1 MNERTPNIIQRIS
14 TSADICTVQKW
25 ERSYFT
31 RYWVDNSAN
40 PCCRVVWRPGAV
52 PQWDIQGG
60 GHGGAPRLQV
70 QPRRGQV
77 IGCAGSRDQ
86 MLTPD
91 WSAGSTWRWC
101 GWAAPSPTC
110 PTSRP
115 SVCRRSAETPRW
127 AGSQHWIS
135 VHTSQQLASV
145 QCSPILTSIYKLFR
159 EGPSKCLLHSIYMTL
174 GHLSWF

>member
-1 MNERTPNIIQRIS
+1 M
-14 TSADICTVQKW
+14 
-25 ERSYFT
+25 T
-31 RYWVDNSAN
+31 RYSVDNSAN

-52 PQWDIQGG
+52 PQRDVQGG

-77 IGCAGSRDQ
+77 IGCGGSRDR

-115 SVCRRSAETPRW
+115 SVCRRSAATPRW
-127 AGSQHWIS
+127 AASQHWIS

-145 QCSPILTSIYKLFR
+145 LQIWHRYTNFSESVPPSVLFLLKVPTTLYPPEFGTLVLIIIVPIKIKD
-159 EGPSKCLLHSIYMTL
+159 
-174 GHLSWF
+174 

>member
-1 MNERTPNIIQRIS
+1 M
-14 TSADICTVQKW
+14 QKW

-52 PQWDIQGG
+52 PQRDIQGG

-77 IGCAGSRDQ
+77 IGWAGSRDQ

-135 VHTSQQLASV
+135 VHTSQQLAIDSV
-145 QCSPILTSIYKLFR
+145 LQFWHRYTDY
-159 EGPSKCLLHSIYMTL
+159 SKYLLHFIHLTL
-174 GHLSWF
+174 VHLSWF